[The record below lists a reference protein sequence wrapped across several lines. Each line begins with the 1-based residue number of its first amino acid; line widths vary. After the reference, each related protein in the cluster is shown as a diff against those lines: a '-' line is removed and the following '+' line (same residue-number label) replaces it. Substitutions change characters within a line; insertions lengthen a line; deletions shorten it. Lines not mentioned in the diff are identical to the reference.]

1 MSGCTSIQ
9 IETFWDHSPT
19 EEELSDLLFGHWTR
33 EEYMHSVRSQDSEY
47 GMIFRLFMMR
57 GDARKAKSYLA
68 KIQDQTMRN
77 EFEFSDI
84 LSPDS
89 ASL

>member
-1 MSGCTSIQ
+1 MRGSPSIQ

-33 EEYMHSVRSQDSEY
+33 EEYMHSVHAQDSEY
-47 GMIFRLFMMR
+47 GMIFRLFMIR

-68 KIQDQTMRN
+68 KIQDQALRN
-77 EFEFSDI
+77 EFESSDI
-84 LSPDS
+84 LAPES
-89 ASL
+89 AGL